1 MTTPTDLS
9 ALKHEASMQ
18 SASSLLALLHIS
30 SSSLPVGAFA
40 YSQGLEYA
48 LDSDWCRNRE
58 EVEGWITDN
67 LRFGLGQL
75 DLPIYARL
83 YRAWQTIG
91 QEPSAVINEPSAVAK
106 ESSTTTGEPSA
117 VINTPSATA
126 KKPSAHA
133 QELLCFWN
141 ESLLAY
147 RETKELYL
155 EDIQVGSAYAQWHLG
170 QGAERQVYLDL
181 CPQPTVVVMSA
192 LAAVLTNIDLP
203 QALLGFAWGW
213 AENQIACASK
223 AMPMGQTDGQRILQ
237 GLIPLLAEVCDQ
249 ALLLGDDQIGT
260 SLLGSALA
268 SSLHEQQYSRLFR
281 S

>member
-9 ALKHEASMQ
+9 MRKHEVSMQ
-18 SASSLLALLHIS
+18 SASSLLALLQIS
-30 SSSLPVGAFA
+30 SPSLPVGAFA

-48 LDSDWCRNRE
+48 LDSGWCRNRE
-58 EVEGWITDN
+58 EVQGWITNN

-75 DLPIYARL
+75 DLPIYARI

-91 QEPSAVINEPSAVAK
+91 QEPSAVVNEPSAVVN
-106 ESSTTTGEPSA
+106 EP
-117 VINTPSATA
+117 PATA
-126 KKPSAHA
+126 KKPSAGA
-133 QELLCFWN
+133 EESLCFWN

-155 EDIQVGSAYAQWHLG
+155 EDVQVGCAYAQWHLG
-170 QGAERQVYLDL
+170 QGVERQVYLDL
-181 CPQPTVVVMSA
+181 CPQPTVVAMSA
-192 LAAVLTNIDLP
+192 LASVLTHIELP

-237 GLIPLLAEVCDQ
+237 GLIPLLAEICEQ
-249 ALLLGDDQIGT
+249 ALLLDDDQIGT
-260 SLLGSALA
+260 SLLGSAMA